1 MFVKWATLR
10 RVAEGR
16 KEKSAKFLTLHQL
29 HETLHRGNV
38 LMQSLPSSGGNLQYG
53 GAYYSVAPAE
63 KDLKGVYGS
72 GEMPHCLHE
81 HDVVYIALRSGLS
94 QS

>member
-1 MFVKWATLR
+1 M
-10 RVAEGR
+10 
-16 KEKSAKFLTLHQL
+16 
-29 HETLHRGNV
+29 LHRGNV
-38 LMQSLPSSGGNLQYG
+38 WVQSLPSSEGNLQYG

-81 HDVVYIALRSGLS
+81 HDVVYIALGSGLS
-94 QS
+94 PKRGKVD